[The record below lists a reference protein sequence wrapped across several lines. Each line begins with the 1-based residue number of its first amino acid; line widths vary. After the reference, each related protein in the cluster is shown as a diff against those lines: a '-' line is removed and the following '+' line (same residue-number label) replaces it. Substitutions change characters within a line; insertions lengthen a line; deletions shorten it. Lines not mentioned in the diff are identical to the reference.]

1 MLTRLEKVSPFSK
14 FPILGNRFLLLRL
27 RGKGGNGEVWDVVDY
42 ANNKQLCALKLSTS
56 IRHAQREHHTHSV
69 RIALFKSV
77 LWELRLTVL
86 LIFNRNSTTPTSSR
100 LVRCLSS
107 SATSNS
113 STLLSL

>member
-69 RIALFKSV
+69 RIH
-77 LWELRLTVL
+77 
-86 LIFNRNSTTPTSSR
+86 
-100 LVRCLSS
+100 
-107 SATSNS
+107 
-113 STLLSL
+113 SLDMQL